1 MTAHRRPTTVAA
13 SCDCGWT
20 DHAPGCQGRAALH
33 HDVSGH
39 RVAVAIIY
47 GPAAP
52 TQSEELPLEYA
63 GDPDPDLERA
73 L

>member
-1 MTAHRRPTTVAA
+1 MTAHRRPTTITAA
-13 SCDCGWT
+13 CDCGWL
-20 DHAPGCQGRAALH
+20 DAAAGCQGRAALH
-33 HDVSGH
+33 HDSTGH

-52 TQSEELPLEYA
+52 GQDEELPLEYP
-63 GDPDPDLERA
+63 GDPDPRLERT